1 LQFSRD
7 SGLVNTDSAIQ
18 ETTDCAQRLTATQ
31 YRAPRGDLDLFLQPK
46 LDQTVERILANRQH
60 FQQSELVIWGRP
72 FGEWRREARREFLQK
87 SSGGSLPEGLCEHA
101 PLILTGHQPE
111 LYHPGVLLKNMLA
124 GYLAE
129 AVDGCA
135 ANVTV
140 DSDVVKSRRMTLP
153 TLVDDQLEKS
163 SLVIDEWAFGSPW
176 EEAGIVKQERFES
189 LPERVSRRIAPLS
202 QASLLPAFWEQVVST
217 TSQRGDLVDG
227 LIAGRQYVEHRLG
240 LRNREIRLSQIAET
254 GTFLHFLAGI
264 IGDAEKF
271 CRDYN
276 QALFDYRAC
285 YELKS
290 DSHPMPDLIVG
301 EDLIELPFWIWTS
314 ERPRRKGLFLRRNGD
329 ALELTDDNGWSEA
342 IPADAI
348 ESSEKRVEF
357 LRGLASDGIKIRSRA
372 LLTTLYLRLF
382 VADWF
387 IHGIGGAK
395 YDEIT
400 DDLICRYFRFPP
412 PDYQVATGTAFL
424 PLKRRIDPDE
434 ADPAELKNRLRHAEE
449 NPELLLSADQSKR
462 VTELVEEKQSLIR
475 EREESRTQG
484 LTRRQRREH
493 RPRNQ
498 ERHERLKQIRAE
510 LAELAGQPLQDLRER
525 ISQAEQLRAQ
535 RTVSADREYPFCLY
549 PLSKL
554 QELQHTLISHGSA

>member
-1 LQFSRD
+1 MQISRG
-7 SGLVNTDSAIQ
+7 SSLVNTDTVIQ
-18 ETTDCAQRLTATQ
+18 DTTDCAQRLTATQ
-31 YRAPRGDLDLFLQPK
+31 YRAPRGDLELFLQPK
-46 LDQTVERILANRQH
+46 LEQTVERILANRQQ
-60 FQQSELVIWGRP
+60 FQQSELVIWGRSL
-72 FGEWRREARREFLQK
+72 GEWRRAARHDFLQA
-87 SSGGSLPEGLCEHA
+87 STGGSLPEGLCEHA

-124 GYLAE
+124 GHLAD

-135 ANVTV
+135 ANVTI

-153 TLVDDQLEKS
+153 SLVEDQLEKS
-163 SLVIDEWAFGSPW
+163 SLVIDEWAFGCPW
-176 EEAGIVKQERFES
+176 EETGIVNREQFET
-189 LPERVSRRIAPLS
+189 LPERASRHIAPLS
-202 QASLLPAFWEQVVST
+202 QSSLLPAFWEEVVSRT
-217 TSQRGDLVDG
+217 AGDDDLVDG

-240 LRNREIRLSQIAET
+240 LQNREIRLSQIAET
-254 GTFLHFLAGI
+254 DTFLHFLAGI

-285 YELKS
+285 YDLKS
-290 DSHPMPDLIVG
+290 DSHPMPDLVVTG
-301 EDLIELPFWIWTS
+301 DLIELPFWVWTN
-314 ERPRRKGLFLRRNGD
+314 ERPRRKGLYLRRTTD
-329 ALELTDDNGWSEA
+329 AVELTDDHGWSEE
-342 IPADAI
+342 IPLTAM
-348 ESSEKRVEF
+348 ESSENRVAF
-357 LRGLASDGIKIRSRA
+357 LQELASRGIKIRSRA
-372 LLTTLYLRLF
+372 LVTTLYLRLF

-434 ADPAELKNRLRHAEE
+434 ADPVELKNRLRHAEE
-449 NPELLLSADQSKR
+449 NPELLFSEHSQQVVDLIDEKR
-462 VTELVEEKQSLIR
+462 SLIR
-475 EREESRTQG
+475 DREESRTQG
-484 LTRRQRREH
+484 LSRRQRREL

-510 LAELAGQPLQDLRER
+510 LAALAERPLQELRDQVVR
-525 ISQAEQLRAQ
+525 AEQLREQ

-554 QELQHTLISHGSA
+554 QELQHALTRNKTV

>member
-1 LQFSRD
+1 M
-7 SGLVNTDSAIQ
+7 NTDSAIQ
-18 ETTDCAQRLTATQ
+18 ETTDCAQRLTASQ
-31 YRAPRGDLDLFLQPK
+31 YRAPRGDLEIFLQPP
-46 LDQTVERILANRQH
+46 LAQTVERILANRQQ
-60 FQQSELVIWGRP
+60 FQQSDLVIWGRP
-72 FGEWRREARREFLQK
+72 LGDWRRLARQEFLQQAA
-87 SSGGSLPEGLCEHA
+87 GGALPQGICEHA

-124 GYLAE
+124 GFLAE

-153 TLVDDQLEKS
+153 TLTDDQLEKS
-163 SLVIDEWAFGSPW
+163 SLVIDEWTFGSPW
-176 EEAGIVKQERFES
+176 EETGIVNQELFES
-189 LPERVSRRIAPLS
+189 LPERVSRNVAPLS
-202 QASLLPAFWEQVVST
+202 QSSLLPPFWDEVVSRT
-217 TSQRGDLVDG
+217 AERNDLVDG
-227 LIAGRQYVEHRLG
+227 LIAGRQYIEHRLG
-240 LRNREIRLSQIAET
+240 LQNRETRLSRIAQSE
-254 GTFLHFLAGI
+254 TFLCFLAGI
-264 IGDAEKF
+264 IGDAGKF

-285 YELKS
+285 YDLKS
-290 DSHPMPDLIVG
+290 DSHPMPDLVITQ
-301 EDLIELPFWIWTS
+301 DLTELPFWVWSS
-314 ERPRRKGLFLRRNGD
+314 ENPRRKGLFLRTTGNV
-329 ALELTDDNGWSEA
+329 LELTDRNGWSVQL
-342 IPADAI
+342 PADTTD
-348 ESSEKRVEF
+348 SGLNRVEF
-357 LRGLASDGIKIRSRA
+357 LREIASQGIKIRSRA

-412 PDYQVATGTAFL
+412 PDYQVASGTAYL

-434 ADPAELKNRLRHAEE
+434 ADPVELQARLRHAEE
-449 NPELLLSADQSKR
+449 NPELLLTVEQREQIADR
-462 VTELVEEKQSLIR
+462 LEEKQTLIR
-475 EREESRTQG
+475 QREESRTEG
-484 LTRRQRREH
+484 LTKRQRREL

-498 ERHERLKQIRAE
+498 ERHERLKQIRSE
-510 LAELAGQPLQDLRER
+510 LAALAEQPLQELREQIATAR
-525 ISQAEQLRAQ
+525 ELQSQ

-554 QELQHTLISHGSA
+554 QELQHALTGRGTA